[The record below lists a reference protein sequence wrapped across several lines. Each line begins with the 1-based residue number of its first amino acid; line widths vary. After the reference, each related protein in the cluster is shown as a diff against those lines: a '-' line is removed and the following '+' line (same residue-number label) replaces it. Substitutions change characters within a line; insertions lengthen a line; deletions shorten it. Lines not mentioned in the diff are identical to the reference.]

1 MHADIKGVG
10 LLFKGNKCD
19 IDDKK
24 LIEDQKKSLA
34 AELKMK
40 FFETFALN
48 GQNIKEAFEK
58 LTVEIMKKKKIG
70 NNNGKN
76 IDLKKNKKKKEK
88 KFY

>member
-10 LLFKGNKCD
+10 LLYKGNKCD

-58 LTVEIMKKKKIG
+58 LIVEIMKKKKIG

>member
-10 LLFKGNKCD
+10 FLFKGNKCD